1 MTNQQPTN
9 RQQLIAEMEA
19 IQKRWAEIQ
28 SQLASMDAT
37 QHSQA
42 HDHLWQDRLK
52 REQSYLQQQQAAQQA
67 AQTANAAAWQAK
79 QAAEQQRQAE
89 IDEVARE
96 AAKMFPGVRR

>member
-1 MTNQQPTN
+1 MSNQPTY
-9 RQQLIAEMEA
+9 REQLVAELET

-28 SQLASMDAT
+28 AELASMDAV

-52 REQSYLQQQQAAQQA
+52 REATRLQSEKERQDSAALA
-67 AQTANAAAWQAK
+67 ALAGWQAK

-89 IDEVARE
+89 IDQVARE
-96 AAKMFPGVRR
+96 ARKMFPNVRR